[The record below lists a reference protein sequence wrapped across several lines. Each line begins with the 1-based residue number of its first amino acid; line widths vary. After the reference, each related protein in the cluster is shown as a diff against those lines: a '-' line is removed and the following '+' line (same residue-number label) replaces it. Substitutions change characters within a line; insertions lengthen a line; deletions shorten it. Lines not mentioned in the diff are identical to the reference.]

1 MKRKRVRCAPLIQS
15 AIDKLGWKSSFYSIR
30 EGYNNLLLNS
40 EVPLKSII
48 CNNIQRVDA
57 IPQVDTFCWLL
68 RHKRNLASENI
79 RKCGIVGHSRC
90 PLCEKLDESIPCL
103 FLSFPYIMAVW
114 DTTLIPL
121 SLEPSGLRISKKKKI
136 SLWHKSFMGSLQTKS
151 SFEVIWNALPK
162 YLCQRVYLFRNSS
175 IFKSIFISARALMLK
190 FLSFYLE
197 YNPPTTDFATLLL
210 FLV

>member
-30 EGYNNLLLNS
+30 EGYNNLLFNS

-68 RHKRNLASENI
+68 RHKINLASENI

-90 PLCEKLDESIPCL
+90 PLCEKLEESIPCL

-121 SLEPSGLRISKKKKI
+121 SLEPSGLRISKKKKSHYGI
-136 SLWHKSFMGSLQTKS
+136 NPLWAPFKPNPPSKLYGMLSLNIFVR
-151 SFEVIWNALPK
+151 E
-162 YLCQRVYLFRNSS
+162 S
-175 IFKSIFISARALMLK
+175 IFLEIV
-190 FLSFYLE
+190 LSSKAYLSL
-197 YNPPTTDFATLLL
+197 PDH
-210 FLV
+210 